1 MPISQENLTAIDE
14 ISNRLAS
21 ESILIQVGKDD
32 GLIPIYSLLGELIEL
47 AGDDSAFLAPALE
60 VRSGLD
66 ALLDNAMPFDE
77 ANVSK
82 VKRLID
88 WLPMAVLTRR
98 AEDDLPT
105 WDEDVLEVRD
115 GGVESAAAPVAE
127 EPVPAAAT
135 AAAEPEV
142 DTSIDTVLDLNMEE
156 NAELLAEFHAEA
168 VDHLQQIEA
177 ALLVLDEE
185 PKDADAMASMFRS
198 FHTIK
203 GVSGF
208 LKLTPMHT
216 LTHEVESLLDL
227 ARNNELDLTPSII
240 TEILRSRDAVQ
251 AMVQQITVAL
261 EQGVLPDE
269 VIPVSNLIA
278 SVKRVAVP
286 RGTEPAPVA
295 AAAPAAPAP
304 ISFADAAAELEAEQ
318 EEAAAPVAAK
328 SDAPAAKAAPRR
340 ANVVRPMAATATV
353 RVNTEKLDNLMNV
366 VGELVIVQSQLME
379 SSRDRAADSTDDG
392 STLTRNLTQLGRITK
407 ELQHTAMA
415 LRMVPVKPTF
425 QKMERIAR
433 DLSRECGKKVSFH
446 VSGEDT
452 EIDRSVVEEIADPLV
467 HMVRNAM
474 DHGLEDP
481 EGRTAAGKDVTGN
494 VSLNA
499 YHQGSNMVI
508 ELTDDGRG
516 LDANKL
522 LAKARKQGLIGEN
535 HGLEEQEIYQ
545 LIFHPGFSTAEKV
558 TAVSGRGVG
567 MDVVKRNIEKLRGKI
582 EIESE
587 LGIGSTFRIMLP
599 LTMAIIDGLVVKVGE
614 DRFIL
619 PSTSVQM
626 ALRPSP
632 EILSKV
638 QGTGEVLDHRGKILP
653 ITRLH
658 QQFGIPG
665 AIEQPTEGIMVIVES
680 AGRSHALLVD
690 EMVNKQEVVIK
701 SLGSFLQG
709 LRGVAGGAILGDGNI
724 ALILDPGALFDEAA

>member
-14 ISNRLAS
+14 LSNRLAS
-21 ESILIQVGKDD
+21 ESFFIQSGRDD

-47 AGDDSAFLAPALE
+47 GGDDTEFLAPCVE
-60 VRSGLD
+60 VRAGLD
-66 ALLDNAMPFDE
+66 LLLDNAQPFDD
-77 ANVSK
+77 ANIAL

-88 WLPMAVLTRR
+88 WLPMAILTRR
-98 AEDDLPT
+98 AEDDLPM
-105 WDEDVLEVRD
+105 WDEDALEEAPQDV
-115 GGVESAAAPVAE
+115 AAA
-127 EPVPAAAT
+127 AAAAGESEDVAPVTT
-135 AAAEPEV
+135 APATAPVV
-142 DTSIDTVLDLNMEE
+142 DTSIDTLLDLNMEE

-177 ALLVLDEE
+177 ALLVLDEH

-227 ARNNELDLTPSII
+227 ARNDELDLTPAII

-261 EQGVLPDE
+261 EQGVLPEE
-269 VIPVSNLIA
+269 VVPVSHLIA
-278 SVKRVAVP
+278 AVKRVAVP
-286 RGTEPAPVA
+286 RGQAPAAQVVEFPDATAGEAEAAEAVA
-295 AAAPAAPAP
+295 AAPTHAPSAEHKDKEPARHP
-304 ISFADAAAELEAEQ
+304 
-318 EEAAAPVAAK
+318 PK
-328 SDAPAAKAAPRR
+328 KAAV
-340 ANVVRPMAATATV
+340 ARPVAATATV
-353 RVNTEKLDNLMNV
+353 RVNTEKLDILMNV

-379 SSRDRAADSTDDG
+379 SSRESAGDSVDDG

-407 ELQHTAMA
+407 ELQHTAMS

-481 EGRTAAGKDVTGN
+481 DGRVAAGKDPVGK

-516 LDANKL
+516 IDPAKV
-522 LAKARKQGLIGEN
+522 LAKARKQGLVGEN
-535 HGLEEQEIYQ
+535 HGLEESEIFQ

-582 EIESE
+582 EIESK
-587 LGIGSTFRIMLP
+587 LGQGSTFRIMLP

-626 ALRPSP
+626 ALRPSK

-638 QGTGEVLDHRGKILP
+638 QGTGEVIDHRGKILP

-665 AIEQPTEGIMVIVES
+665 AIEQPTEGIMVIVEA

-701 SLGSFLQG
+701 SLGSYLQG

-724 ALILDPGALFDEAA
+724 ALILDPGELFEEAA

>member
-1 MPISQENLTAIDE
+1 MPISQETLTSIDE
-14 ISNRLAS
+14 LSNRLAA
-21 ESILIQVGKDD
+21 ESILIQAGRDD
-32 GLIPIYSLLGELIEL
+32 GLIPIYSLLGELIEMS
-47 AGDDSAFLAPALE
+47 GDDDDFAAPSAE
-60 VRSGLD
+60 VRAALD
-66 ALLDNAMPFDE
+66 VLLDNAQPFD
-77 ANVSK
+77 AASVAL
-82 VKRLID
+82 VRHLID
-88 WLPMAVLTRR
+88 WLPMAILTRR
-98 AEDDLPT
+98 AQDDLPR
-105 WDEDVLEVRD
+105 WANDALEVPPD
-115 GGVESAAAPVAE
+115 EAPAPVVAG
-127 EPVPAAAT
+127 PVA
-135 AAAEPEV
+135 V
-142 DTSIDTVLDLNMEE
+142 DTSVDTVLDLNMEE

-185 PKDADAMASMFRS
+185 PKDADALSSMFRS

-227 ARNNELDLTPSII
+227 ARNDELDLTPPVI

-251 AMVQQITVAL
+251 AMVQQITIAL
-261 EQGVLPDE
+261 EQGVIPDE
-269 VIPVSNLIA
+269 VVPVFHLIHA
-278 SVKRVAVP
+278 VNRLAVP
-286 RGTEPAPVA
+286 RGTVP
-295 AAAPAAPAP
+295 
-304 ISFADAAAELEAEQ
+304 
-318 EEAAAPVAAK
+318 AAAPVSAGSVPAGMAPITFL
-328 SDAPAAKAAPRR
+328 DAAPAGTESHEEHEEHDEAAEPDMTKGVKAKAKTA
-340 ANVVRPMAATATV
+340 VVRNATATATV
-353 RVNTEKLDNLMNV
+353 RVNTEKLDTLMNV

-379 SSRDRAADSTDDG
+379 SSRDSQSAGSHEDG
-392 STLTRNLTQLGRITK
+392 STLNRNLTQLGRITK

-481 EGRTAAGKDVTGN
+481 AGRISSGKNEVGN
-494 VSLNA
+494 VSLHA

-522 LAKARKQGLIGEN
+522 IAKARKQGLVPDN
-535 HGLEEQEIYQ
+535 HALDEQEIYQ

-582 EIESE
+582 EIEST
-587 LGIGSTFRIMLP
+587 LGKGSTFRIMLP

-626 ALRPSP
+626 ALRPSK
-632 EILSKV
+632 ELLSRV
-638 QGTGEVLDHRGKILP
+638 QGSGEVLDHRGKILP
-653 ITRLH
+653 IHRLH

-680 AGRSHALLVD
+680 AGRTHALLVD
-690 EMVNKQEVVIK
+690 EMINKQEVVIK
-701 SLGSFLQG
+701 SLGSYLQG

-724 ALILDPGALFDEAA
+724 ALILDPGALFQDAA